1 MIDDFCTLFGER
13 SKRASSSKG
22 KPVNKGTVNFNG
34 QKGYGFISPDGRG
47 NEVFIHVTALG
58 ESRNP
63 KLG

>member
-1 MIDDFCTLFGER
+1 VD
-13 SKRASSSKG
+13 
-22 KPVNKGTVNFNG
+22 KGTVNFNG